1 MEADVTIIGVDTE
14 ILMAFY
20 VENNTS
26 QDKNWILIM
35 IVQFMYVP
43 KRRCLPL

>member
-14 ILMAFY
+14 ILMASY